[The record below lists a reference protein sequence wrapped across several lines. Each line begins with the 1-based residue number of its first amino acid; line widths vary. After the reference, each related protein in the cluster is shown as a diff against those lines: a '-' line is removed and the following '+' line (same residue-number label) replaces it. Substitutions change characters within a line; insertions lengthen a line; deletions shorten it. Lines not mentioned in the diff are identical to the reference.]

1 MASSYQGAALV
12 AAQAASAALAPRRNP
27 LRGASGVAFA
37 LPVPPRGGGGGG
49 GGGIRRRTRDNR
61 EYGNRTR
68 KN

>member
-49 GGGIRRRTRDNR
+49 GIRRRTRDNK
-61 EYGNRTR
+61 EYVNRTR